1 MFCSRCGKE
10 IDDKAVICVHC
21 GCSVGNATIKPDDAP
36 SAGFAVLGFFIPL
49 VGLILYLIYNEG
61 NRPLRAKSAGKGA
74 LIGFIVRVVI
84 SIISGIIYIIG
95 VGILTDKL
103 IDFIPSD
110 IGYMD
115 DYADDDTVSYYDT
128 YSSYYDM
135 LIGDHTD
142 EILESYLEVT
152 IGDFIIEKNKYFDYF
167 EDSESNDYW
176 TDYELNNYLAET
188 KLNVTVK
195 NKDNS
200 RHSYSIKIEAVDENG
215 ARLDTDTVYAHD
227 LNNNQEMHLDAFE
240 YVDWDKI
247 EEFRTASFKVL
258 EVSMY

>member
-21 GCSVGNATIKPDDAP
+21 GCSVGNTISKPDDAP
-36 SAGFAVLGFFIPL
+36 SSGFAVLGFFIPL
-49 VGLILYLIYNEG
+49 VGLILYLIYNES

-74 LIGFIVRVVI
+74 LIGFIVRVAI
-84 SIISGIIYIIG
+84 YIISGIIYIIG

-110 IGYMD
+110 ISYMD
-115 DYADDDTVSYYDT
+115 DYTDDDTDSSDYDID
-128 YSSYYDM
+128 SSYFDM

-142 EILESYLEVT
+142 EILENYLEVT
-152 IGDFIIEKNKYFDYF
+152 IGDFIMEEDGYFT
-167 EDSESNDYW
+167 N
-176 TDYELNNYLAET
+176 T

-195 NKDNS
+195 NKDS
-200 RHSYSIKIEAVDENG
+200 SKRSYYIKIEAVDENG
-215 ARLDTDTVYAHD
+215 ARLDTDTVYAFD
-227 LNNNQEMHLDAFE
+227 LNSNQEMHLDAFE
-240 YVDWDKI
+240 YVDRDKI

-258 EVSMY
+258 EASMY